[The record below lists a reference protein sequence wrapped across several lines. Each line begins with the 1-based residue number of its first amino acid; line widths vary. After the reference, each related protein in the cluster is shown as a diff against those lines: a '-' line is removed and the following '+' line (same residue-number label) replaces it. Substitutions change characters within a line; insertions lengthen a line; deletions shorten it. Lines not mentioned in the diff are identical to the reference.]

1 MGIEGLGVGEFLFI
15 FLVVA
20 MLLAPIFAVVYFI
33 RWQVGRSMRERQPTA
48 GNSPEDTL
56 RDRFAR
62 GEISEEELREML
74 QALRDSQ
81 TL

>member
-1 MGIEGLGVGEFLFI
+1 MGIGGLDLWEVVLIFVVVLALFLAGQI
-15 FLVVA
+15 
-20 MLLAPIFAVVYFI
+20 
-33 RWQVGRSMRERQPTA
+33 GKRQTA
-48 GNSPEDTL
+48 TGNSPEDTL

>member
-1 MGIEGLGVGEFLFI
+1 MGVGGLGVGEFVVI

-20 MLLAPIFAVVYFI
+20 LLMAPIFGALYFI
-33 RWQVGRSMRERQPTA
+33 RWQPGRSMRERQPTA

-81 TL
+81 AL